1 MILKFEE
8 LWTILNIKDEKY
20 FHPKFLIFC
29 VCKNVF
35 LLKRVHKDKNTKKKK
50 KKTQE
55 TMNFGSTKWY
65 NILFWLV
72 KNWHFICS
80 ENIMS
85 TRKCFNFFTGEML
98 CPQYFSWQI
107 ISSRLLQVVIG
118 GQKSNFVGKF
128 KLESITIYY

>member
-1 MILKFEE
+1 MKNIFILSFWFFVCVKLCFY
-8 LWTILNIKDEKY
+8 LKWCIKIK
-20 FHPKFLIFC
+20 IQ
-29 VCKNVF
+29 
-35 LLKRVHKDKNTKKKK
+35 KKKK

-85 TRKCFNFFTGEML
+85 TRKCFNIFTREML

-128 KLESITIYY
+128 KLESITIYYQWFVMKVLWKMLWT

>member
-1 MILKFEE
+1 MKNICILSF
-8 LWTILNIKDEKY
+8 W
-20 FHPKFLIFC
+20 FF
-29 VCKNVF
+29 VCKTVF
-35 LLKRVHKDKNTKKKK
+35 LLKMVHKDKNTKKKKK

-72 KNWHFICS
+72 KNWHLICS

-85 TRKCFNFFTGEML
+85 TRKCFNIFTREML
-98 CPQYFSWQI
+98 CPQYFWWQI
-107 ISSRLLQVVIG
+107 ISSRLLQVVIS

-128 KLESITIYY
+128 KLESITIYYQWFVMKVLWKMLWT